1 MAGRKRTFPISVPIL
16 REIAEDCQQ
25 RNPVLQII
33 LTCVALIRA
42 QAALDSVK
50 LEGDAKIGVEIIRR
64 ACEAPLR
71 QLTENAGVD
80 GSIVV
85 RQIPGSVPLNS
96 PVPPFAPFL
105 QTLSIRFCPSPRLE

>member
-1 MAGRKRTFPISVPIL
+1 MAGRKKAFPISVPIL
-16 REIAEDCQQ
+16 WEGAGGCQQ

-33 LTCVALIRA
+33 LACVTLIRV

-50 LEGDAKIGVEIIRR
+50 REGEAKIGVEIIRR

-80 GSIVV
+80 GSI
-85 RQIPGSVPLNS
+85 G
-96 PVPPFAPFL
+96 
-105 QTLSIRFCPSPRLE
+105 PRLAWPG